1 MSTKKMFVT
10 TYHSK
15 VNTLLQLERN
25 LARFILARFIHK
37 LHDCCIILPL
47 ASFSV
52 RLLISQRSYVLQA
65 KFHAEQQTQIREWGL
80 QVCRSV

>member
-25 LARFILARFIHK
+25 G
-37 LHDCCIILPL
+37 
-47 ASFSV
+47 SV
-52 RLLISQRSYVLQA
+52 HLGSVHSQA
-65 KFHAEQQTQIREWGL
+65 A
-80 QVCRSV
+80 